1 MGENPEMVLHQELR
15 FNIDLNHTLI
25 CTVNSNNE
33 HFDPWLDLEIH
44 GETRADLG
52 GKQVD
57 SWSCFGFLTCCISVV
72 TTLQLGWFARMT
84 SVLFFQIET
93 SDFCP
98 YDFVFEKLSGVKPS
112 KCLKY
117 TKSYRV
123 FKKFGSH
130 VTRLYYSSE
139 AIQRYSPPCLKMSPR
154 VFCCPQQRRWSNH
167 CPSILLWS
175 AWGIPTS
182 STVDFSETIGEIG
195 DLLGEELERGETNL
209 SLLVVV
215 CIEVHGGKGSLSS
228 WCGRAG
234 LGSLSFRSEFCW
246 MGSPCPPWN

>member
-57 SWSCFGFLTCCISVV
+57 SWSCFGFSTCCITVV

-84 SVLFFQIET
+84 SVLFFQIEP
-93 SDFCP
+93 SDSCP

-117 TKSYRV
+117 TNSYRI

-130 VTRLYYSSE
+130 ETKLYYSSE
-139 AIQRYSPPCLKMSPR
+139 AFQLLLSHIIALFEDVTKGFFGAHNKGDGRTIAHPYRCEVPGIQQVQL
-154 VFCCPQQRRWSNH
+154 F
-167 CPSILLWS
+167 IS
-175 AWGIPTS
+175 AKPLEK
-182 STVDFSETIGEIG
+182 SEI
-195 DLLGEELERGETNL
+195 
-209 SLLVVV
+209 
-215 CIEVHGGKGSLSS
+215 C
-228 WCGRAG
+228 
-234 LGSLSFRSEFCW
+234 
-246 MGSPCPPWN
+246 

>member
-117 TKSYRV
+117 TNSYRV

-154 VFCCPQQRRWSNH
+154 VFLLPTTKEMVEPLPIHIAVKCLGDSNKFTRWFQRNH
-167 CPSILLWS
+167 WRNRRFVRGRTWKRGNKPILVGCGLY
-175 AWGIPTS
+175 WGTWRKRI
-182 STVDFSETIGEIG
+182 
-195 DLLGEELERGETNL
+195 
-209 SLLVVV
+209 
-215 CIEVHGGKGSLSS
+215 
-228 WCGRAG
+228 A
-234 LGSLSFRSEFCW
+234 
-246 MGSPCPPWN
+246 